1 MREEWVVPLLESV
14 DVLIVGAGLSGI
26 GAAVHLQRRCPAT
39 SFAVLEARDS
49 IGGTWDLFRFPGVRS
64 DSDMY
69 TLGYSFRPW
78 TNANA
83 IADGASIRRYITD
96 TAREAGIDAH
106 IRFGHRV
113 TRASWSSDTA
123 FWTIVALRS
132 GAHVP
137 VRLCC
142 RFFYVC
148 GGYFSYESAHRPAFS
163 NEERYGGLIVHP
175 QFWPEHLDYTGKRVI
190 VIGSGATAVTLIP
203 EMAKC
208 AAHVTM
214 LQRSPSY
221 VFSLPTV
228 DAIAQGLRRWL
239 PARMAYRLV
248 RMKNVLIGIVL
259 FQWARRRPEPAKRRL
274 VRMIRDRLP
283 PDFDVQRHFTPRYN
297 PWDQRVCVVTDE
309 IDTFTV
315 RGIRLKSGA
324 ELQADIV
331 VVATGLKLNLLAGI
345 QFTVDD
351 VLVDTSRAMAYKG
364 AMLSGM
370 PNMAF
375 TFGYTNASWTLKA
388 DLTANYVCRLIRH
401 MDSHGYAIA
410 TPRRDPALGEKPF
423 LDFTSGYVVRAL
435 EVLPKQGS
443 LRPWRVYQN
452 YLLDAITLRFG
463 RIDDNVLHFIPA
475 GASMPE

>member
-1 MREEWVVPLLESV
+1 MREEWVVPLPESV

-26 GAAVHLQRRCPAT
+26 GAAVHLQRRCPST

-106 IRFGHRV
+106 IRFAHRV

-123 FWTIVALRS
+123 LWTIDALRT
-132 GAHVP
+132 GADVA

-142 RFFYVC
+142 RFLYVC

-203 EMAKC
+203 EMAKR

-228 DAIAQGLRRWL
+228 DTIAERLRRWL

-248 RMKNVLIGIVL
+248 RMKNVLLGMVL

-297 PWDQRVCVVTDE
+297 PWDQRVCVVTDGDRFAKA
-309 IDTFTV
+309 IS
-315 RGIRLKSGA
+315 SGA
-324 ELQADIV
+324 VTAVTDGGS
-331 VVATGLKLNLLAGI
+331 TP
-345 QFTVDD
+345 
-351 VLVDTSRAMAYKG
+351 SRSPA
-364 AMLSGM
+364 SGSC
-370 PNMAF
+370 PTRNR
-375 TFGYTNASWTLKA
+375 GRC
-388 DLTANYVCRLIRH
+388 CRW
-401 MDSHGYAIA
+401 
-410 TPRRDPALGEKPF
+410 RRA
-423 LDFTSGYVVRAL
+423 
-435 EVLPKQGS
+435 
-443 LRPWRVYQN
+443 
-452 YLLDAITLRFG
+452 
-463 RIDDNVLHFIPA
+463 
-475 GASMPE
+475 